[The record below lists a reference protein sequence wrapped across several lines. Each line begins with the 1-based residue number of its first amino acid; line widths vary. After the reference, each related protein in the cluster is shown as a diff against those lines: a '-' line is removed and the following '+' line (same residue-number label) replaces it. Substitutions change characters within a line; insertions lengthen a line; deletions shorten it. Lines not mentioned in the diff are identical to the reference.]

1 MDGETSNADTIKSGL
16 GIFDDQPLQITQLKG
31 QWLEI
36 EPDNQYVG
44 TDGTTIMIKIPQA
57 SGWYFD
63 FNDAYMIIECSIV
76 KATGANLDANDNV
89 AFINFAAAALF
100 KDIKL
105 VGGGQKIEGDNGT
118 YAYKAY
124 LYTLLTAGISPKQY
138 QLAVSAWVKDDATK
152 FDDASNAGFI
162 TRQAWTAMSKT
173 CQFAI

>member
-1 MDGETSNADTIKSGL
+1 MDGETSNADTIKSEL

-63 FNDAYMIIECSIV
+63 FNDAYMIIEVSIV
-76 KATGANLDANDNV
+76 KATGANLDANDKV
-89 AFINFAAAALF
+89 AFINFVAAALF

-105 VGGGQKIEGDNGT
+105 VG
-118 YAYKAY
+118 
-124 LYTLLTAGISPKQY
+124 
-138 QLAVSAWVKDDATK
+138 
-152 FDDASNAGFI
+152 
-162 TRQAWTAMSKT
+162 
-173 CQFAI
+173 